1 MCRIWDE
8 LLVLVGLTART
19 LRYTVN
25 TTDLPLMRGEDL
37 IHDYFDEIEVGDRSI
52 TPSRT
57 ITEADIVNF
66 ASLSGDWFPLHTD
79 AEYSAGSM
87 YGERVAHGMLVLS
100 VVTGL
105 ITLKPGAVQAF
116 HGIEGLRF
124 RRPTRIGD
132 TIHAET
138 EVLELE
144 SREGSGLVT
153 SGLTVKNQLGESVTT
168 ARFRWLVATRET

>member
-1 MCRIWDE
+1 MIRS
-8 LLVLVGLTART
+8 
-19 LRYTVN
+19 YF
-25 TTDLPLMRGEDL
+25 ED
-37 IHDYFDEIEVGDRSI
+37 ISVGDRNT
-52 TPSRT
+52 TPTRT
-57 ITEADIVNF
+57 ITETDIVNF

-79 AEYSAGSM
+79 AVYAAQTM

-124 RRPTRIGD
+124 RRPTFIGD

-144 SREGSGLVT
+144 SREGNGLVT
-153 SGLTVKNQLGESVTT
+153 SGLTVKNQRDETVTT
-168 ARFRWLVATRET
+168 ARFRWLVAMSETP

>member
-1 MCRIWDE
+1 MI
-8 LLVLVGLTART
+8 
-19 LRYTVN
+19 
-25 TTDLPLMRGEDL
+25 RGYFED
-37 IHDYFDEIEVGDRSI
+37 IEVGDRNT
-52 TPSRT
+52 TPART
-57 ITEADIVNF
+57 ITETDIVNF

-79 AEYSAGSM
+79 AGYAAETM
-87 YGERVAHGMLVLS
+87 YGERVAHGMLILS

-153 SGLTVKNQLGESVTT
+153 SGLTVKNQRDETVTT
-168 ARFRWLVATRET
+168 ARFRWLVANRGE

>member
-1 MCRIWDE
+1 MI
-8 LLVLVGLTART
+8 
-19 LRYTVN
+19 
-25 TTDLPLMRGEDL
+25 RGYFED
-37 IHDYFDEIEVGDRSI
+37 IQVGDRNT
-52 TPSRT
+52 TPART
-57 ITEADIVNF
+57 ITETDIVNF

-79 AEYSAGSM
+79 AEYAAETM

-116 HGIEGLRF
+116 HGIDGLRF

-138 EVLELE
+138 EVLEAE
-144 SREGSGLVT
+144 SREGSSLVT
-153 SGLTVKNQLGESVTT
+153 SGLTVKNQRDETVTT
-168 ARFRWLVATRET
+168 AQFRWLVANHETR

>member
-1 MCRIWDE
+1 MIRS
-8 LLVLVGLTART
+8 
-19 LRYTVN
+19 YF
-25 TTDLPLMRGEDL
+25 ED
-37 IHDYFDEIEVGDRSI
+37 ISVGDRNT
-52 TPSRT
+52 TPTRT
-57 ITEADIVNF
+57 ITETDIVNF

-79 AEYSAGSM
+79 AEYAAQTM
-87 YGERVAHGMLVLS
+87 YGERVAHGMLGLS

-124 RRPTRIGD
+124 RRPTFIGD

-144 SREGSGLVT
+144 SREGNGLVT
-153 SGLTVKNQLGESVTT
+153 SGLTVKNQRDETVTT
-168 ARFRWLVATRET
+168 ARFRWLVAMSETP

>member
-1 MCRIWDE
+1 MIRS
-8 LLVLVGLTART
+8 
-19 LRYTVN
+19 YF
-25 TTDLPLMRGEDL
+25 ED
-37 IHDYFDEIEVGDRSI
+37 ISVGDRNT
-52 TPSRT
+52 TPTRA
-57 ITEADIVNF
+57 ITETDIVNF

-79 AEYSAGSM
+79 TEYAAQTM

-105 ITLKPGAVQAF
+105 ITLKLGAVQAF

-124 RRPTRIGD
+124 RRPTFIGD

-144 SREGSGLVT
+144 SREGNGLVT
-153 SGLTVKNQLGESVTT
+153 SGLTVKNQRDETVTT
-168 ARFRWLVATRET
+168 ARFRWLVAMSETP

>member
-1 MCRIWDE
+1 MIRS
-8 LLVLVGLTART
+8 
-19 LRYTVN
+19 YF
-25 TTDLPLMRGEDL
+25 ED
-37 IHDYFDEIEVGDRSI
+37 ISVGDRNK
-52 TPSRT
+52 TPTRT
-57 ITEADIVNF
+57 ITETDIVNF

-79 AEYSAGSM
+79 AVYAAQTM

-124 RRPTRIGD
+124 RRPTFIGD

-144 SREGSGLVT
+144 SREGNGLVT
-153 SGLTVKNQLGESVTT
+153 SGLTVKNQRDETVTT
-168 ARFRWLVATRET
+168 ARFRWLVSMSETP

>member
-1 MCRIWDE
+1 MIR
-8 LLVLVGLTART
+8 
-19 LRYTVN
+19 
-25 TTDLPLMRGEDL
+25 
-37 IHDYFDEIEVGDRSI
+37 HYFDEIQLGDRSV
-52 TPSRT
+52 TPART
-57 ITEADIVNF
+57 ITETDIVNF

-79 AEYSAGSM
+79 AEYASETM

-132 TIHAET
+132 TVHAET
-138 EVLELE
+138 EVLDLE
-144 SREGSGLVT
+144 SRDQAGLVT
-153 SGLTVKNQLGESVTT
+153 SGLTVKNQRAETVTT
-168 ARFRWLVATRET
+168 ARFRWLVARST